1 MVVAAAC
8 SRARDLREPSNL
20 SVDQI
25 AYRVGFTTGTSLR
38 QRLQAAIGIS
48 QAYRRTFQAA
58 R

>member
-1 MVVAAAC
+1 
-8 SRARDLREPSNL
+8 
-20 SVDQI
+20 VDQI
-25 AYRVGFTTGTSLR
+25 AGRVGFTTGTSLR